1 MNMCQDIQYSWPYI
15 DQSKE
20 DVNIF
25 EEGSESIMS
34 ICGIFILLLVVLF
47 GKVAGI
53 CLLSVIGK

>member
-15 DQSKE
+15 DQCKE